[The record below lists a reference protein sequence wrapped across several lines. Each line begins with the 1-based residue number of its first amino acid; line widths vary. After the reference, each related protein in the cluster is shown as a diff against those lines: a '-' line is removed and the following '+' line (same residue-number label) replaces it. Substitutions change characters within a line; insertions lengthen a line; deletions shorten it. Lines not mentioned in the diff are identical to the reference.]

1 MDFAMWAEQVSQRTN
16 RSLAGAAIYLRNDL
30 PEEELPA
37 PSALGAWGLHE
48 MGCPD

>member
-16 RSLAGAAIYLRNDL
+16 RSLAGAAIYLRKDL

-37 PSALGAWGLHE
+37 PSALGA
-48 MGCPD
+48 